1 MDVLAKSS
9 KNEMFRIRMY
19 LLLGPKYKLCSLI
32 LDIFLVIKPL
42 SWTNTFRI
50 VLNSLMDWQYGEIA
64 LLNTRYGLSPGTL
77 AG

>member
-50 VLNSLMDWQYGEIA
+50 VLNSLMAWQYGEIA
-64 LLNTRYGLSPGTL
+64 LLNTTYG
-77 AG
+77 

>member
-50 VLNSLMDWQYGEIA
+50 VLNSLMDWQYGEVA
-64 LLNTRYGLSPGTL
+64 LLNTTYG
-77 AG
+77 